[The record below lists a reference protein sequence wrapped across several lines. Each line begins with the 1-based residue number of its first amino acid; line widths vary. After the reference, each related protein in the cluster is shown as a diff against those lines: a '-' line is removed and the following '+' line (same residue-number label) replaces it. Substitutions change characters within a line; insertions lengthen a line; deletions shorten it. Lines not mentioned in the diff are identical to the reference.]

1 MNVWEELSKLI
12 EQLRTCVKSLKT
24 NGITLANK
32 EREYKELL
40 RLEVIKLKDEGTT
53 GTLIEKI
60 VYGIPEV
67 AAKREARDIAE
78 ATYKANLE
86 AVGSI
91 KLQMKVLESKIN
103 YDIEKD
109 KEKEN

>member
-12 EQLRTCVKSLKT
+12 EQLRTCVKSLKI
-24 NGITLANK
+24 NGIELAKK
-32 EREYKELL
+32 ERIYKEQL
-40 RLEVIKLKDEGTT
+40 REEVTILKDEGTPT
-53 GTLIEKI
+53 TLIDKL
-60 VYGIPEV
+60 VYGDPNV

>member
-1 MNVWEELSKLI
+1 MNIWEELRNLI
-12 EQLRTCVKSLKT
+12 EQLRTCVKSLKN

-40 RLEVIKLKDEGTT
+40 RTKVLQLKEEGTT

-67 AAKREARDIAE
+67 AQKREERDIAE
-78 ATYKANLE
+78 VTYKANLE
-86 AVGSI
+86 AIGSV

-103 YDIEKD
+103 YDIEKGKD
-109 KEKEN
+109 KEN